1 MDYDTFF
8 DVAMEHLQ
16 SVTRTETVIGE
27 PFDAGGRRFVPV
39 TEIRLGIGAV
49 GGAGGPN
56 GSETTPG
63 GGGLMGGFRVTPVAV
78 VCMEQ
83 DLVKVLP
90 VRQRKGTVE
99 RVLDLLPD
107 ILARLKDA
115 GQTVTEIGKEAAARA
130 RDLRAAIAE
139 PAPDPGRAPEEPQA

>member
-1 MDYDTFF
+1 MDFDTFF

-27 PFDAGGRRFVPV
+27 PFDAGGRRFVPI

-49 GGAGGPN
+49 GGAGG
-56 GSETTPG
+56 GDDKARPG

-83 DLVKVLP
+83 DAVKVLP
-90 VRQRKGTVE
+90 VKQRKGTVE
-99 RVLDLLPD
+99 RVLDMLPD

-115 GQTVTEIGKEAAARA
+115 GATVTEIGKEASATV
-130 RDLRAAIAE
+130 RDLRSAV
-139 PAPDPGRAPEEPQA
+139 APPKTPE